1 MKMHTKRLRRRVRR
15 AIDYLKAAHIDLR
28 LWLTGKTD
36 RDIPPLRLQIV
47 GFGDFRRMGEE
58 LVRLLIDAGGLRPTD
73 RVLDIGCGVGRVAL
87 PLTRYLQPPARY
99 DGFDVMKRAIRWCD
113 RHITANH
120 PNFRFHHV
128 AVSNSEYSSGGVAA
142 SDFRFPFADASFDF
156 AFATSVFTHL
166 VEEETKRYL
175 AETARVLVSGGRLL
189 ATFFLLNDF
198 SLRNLPTRLGGYTFP
213 FERASM
219 RLLDPDNPA
228 AGVALPEEV
237 IVTLLRD
244 ARFKISKIDYGE
256 WSGRSNT
263 IQFQDVV
270 VCRRL

>member
-1 MKMHTKRLRRRVRR
+1 MHTKRLRRRVRR

-36 RDIPPLRLQIV
+36 PEIPPLRLQIV

-58 LVRLLIDAGGLRPTD
+58 LARLLIGAGGLRPAD
-73 RVLDIGCGVGRVAL
+73 RVLDIGCGIGRVAL
-87 PLTRYLQPPARY
+87 PLTRYLQPPATY
-99 DGFDVMKRAIRWCD
+99 DGFDVMKAAIRWCD
-113 RHITANH
+113 RHITADH

-128 AVSNSEYSSGGVAA
+128 DVSSSEYSSGGVAA
-142 SDFRFPFADASFDF
+142 SEFRFPFADASFDF

-175 AETARVLVSGGRLL
+175 AESARVLVSGGRFL

-198 SLRNLPTRLGGYTFP
+198 SLRNLPTRAGYTFP
-213 FERASM
+213 FERGSM
-219 RLLDPDNPA
+219 RLLDADNSA
-228 AGVALPEEV
+228 FGVALRENFV
-237 IVTLLRD
+237 VALLRD
-244 ARFKISKIDYGE
+244 AGFEISRIDYGE
-256 WSGRSNT
+256 WSGRPSAT
-263 IQFQDVV
+263 SFQDVV